1 MKSIET
7 LRPFTRFC
15 CTIGNLPT
23 SYMESLTYEEQLIW
37 LCNYLENV
45 VIPAVNNNA
54 EAVKELQD
62 LYVVLKD
69 YVDNYFNN
77 LDVQEEINNKLDAMA
92 EDGSLT
98 NLIKSYITAKIY

>member
-23 SYMESLTYEEQLIW
+23 GYMESLTYEEQLIW

-77 LDVQEEINNKLDAMA
+77 LDVQ
-92 EDGSLT
+92 
-98 NLIKSYITAKIY
+98 